1 MKNTGGGKMKQIELS
16 DYVYRNLRHC
26 PFCDKC
32 GGYIEKYHEIE
43 YTRNRVGRRVVY
55 KFYHK
60 ECADKR

>member
-1 MKNTGGGKMKQIELS
+1 MKQNDLS
-16 DYVYRNLRHC
+16 DYVYRNLRHY

-43 YTRNRVGRRVVY
+43 YNRIRIGRRVVY

-60 ECADKR
+60 DCAEDTRRLGG